1 MSGASKVFL
10 VLISFALLTACASN
24 ARVQSSY
31 ADSLDFSH
39 YETYNFSSR
48 TEIEDLDLQGML
60 ELDFSAAV
68 EQQLTWKGLVR
79 SDSPDI
85 LINISVDTEDV
96 IAPPVRGTLCP
107 RYNDY
112 YSRRFADPYAGEGRR
127 PMCIYTEGTI
137 KVEMVDVQL
146 DHAIWEGVS
155 RVRMDESDKGARLI
169 RSVVDDVATMFTD
182 SAARNGTVDSYF
194 GQPYNPASASR
205 GYIPTVP
212 RSGG

>member
-127 PMCIYTEGTI
+127 PMCIYTEGSVKI
-137 KVEMVDVQL
+137 SMLDVGSNQK
-146 DHAIWEGVS
+146 IWEGTS
-155 RVRMDESDKGARLI
+155 RVRLDEKDRGLSLVRSVMRDVDTMFNGSPLPVPPGRYSTQRIGQHVLI
-169 RSVVDDVATMFTD
+169 RLVLTGD
-182 SAARNGTVDSYF
+182 SL
-194 GQPYNPASASR
+194 AS
-205 GYIPTVP
+205 
-212 RSGG
+212 